1 MNYRKIYESF
11 HGPIPKEPNGRTY
24 DIHHLDGNHSNNDP
38 TNLKAVTIREHY
50 DIHYSQ
56 SDWMACH
63 KLGPRMEMSP
73 TEISRLASLA
83 VQKRVSE
90 GTHHWQ
96 KRADGT
102 SVSFD
107 RVAEGKHH
115 LQKRPDGTSFTS
127 DRVKEGKHHFQKRAD
142 GTSVAS
148 DLVAAG
154 KHHLQNSEKQREKS
168 LKKVAAGK
176 HNLQKRA
183 DGTSVASDLVTLG
196 KHHLQKRPDGTS
208 LASDNVKNGTH
219 PTQKYWKCEH
229 CGKEGKGLGGYAH
242 WHGNNCKM
250 VSA

>member
-38 TNLKAVTIREHY
+38 TNLKAVTIKEHY

-83 VQKRVSE
+83 VQKRVS
-90 GTHHWQ
+90 
-96 KRADGT
+96 
-102 SVSFD
+102 
-107 RVAEGKHH
+107 
-115 LQKRPDGTSFTS
+115 
-127 DRVKEGKHHFQKRAD
+127 EGKHHFQKRAD